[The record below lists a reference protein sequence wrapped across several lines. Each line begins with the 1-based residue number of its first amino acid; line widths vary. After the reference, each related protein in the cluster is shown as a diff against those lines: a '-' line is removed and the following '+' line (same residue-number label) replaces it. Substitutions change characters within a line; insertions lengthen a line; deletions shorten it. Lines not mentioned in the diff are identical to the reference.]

1 MMNRRGM
8 LCNYKIQL
16 PTEAPLA
23 GKLLGNHAEL
33 LGEGKRLPNAL

>member
-1 MMNRRGM
+1 M

-23 GKLLGNHAEL
+23 GKLLGNMLSCWGKVSGSETRSDGEL
-33 LGEGKRLPNAL
+33 L